1 MWFCKIKIQTVFYI
15 FEMKNKKNYILTNDI
30 FKTLQNTVEA
40 LIHTN
45 INYALYT
52 YIYINVE
59 F

>member
-1 MWFCKIKIQTVFYI
+1 MQFIKIQTVNI
-15 FEMKNKKNYILTNDI
+15 FEMKNTKNYILTNDI
-30 FKTLQNTVEA
+30 FKILRNTVEA